1 MTKLLQWGVD
11 NTDKESLAERAKAV
25 REGRA
30 QPQKLDM
37 EVVCIR
43 ALVSRCTCVK
53 RNALVASRRRYARA
67 HGLLQCNDSY

>member
-11 NTDKESLAERAKAV
+11 NTDKESLAERAKAI

-37 EVVCIR
+37 EVVCI
-43 ALVSRCTCVK
+43 
-53 RNALVASRRRYARA
+53 
-67 HGLLQCNDSY
+67 